1 MTESPLS
8 GKRLAVIG
16 CGNMASAI
24 VGGIIDRGL
33 VTADQIVGSDKDAG
47 RRDAL
52 AQLRGI
58 ATADS
63 NLLAIRDADLILL
76 AVKPQNALDVLVEVG
91 GDVTAEQLVIS
102 IMAGIPT
109 RLIETRIPAPVPVI
123 RVMPNTPALVGCGA
137 TTLAKGRYA
146 NDEHLDLARA
156 IFSAVGVCVDVEE
169 HALDAVTGLSG
180 SGPGYIFFLVE
191 ALIQAGRDVG
201 LSPRVAQ
208 TLVAHTLLGSA
219 RLLLE
224 DPQRRSPGELR
235 EAVTSPGGTT
245 AAGLEVLKRE
255 HVAEA
260 LRMAI
265 HAATTRSRELGRPTN
280 AG

>member
-265 HAATTRSRELGRPTN
+265 HAATARSRELGRPTN